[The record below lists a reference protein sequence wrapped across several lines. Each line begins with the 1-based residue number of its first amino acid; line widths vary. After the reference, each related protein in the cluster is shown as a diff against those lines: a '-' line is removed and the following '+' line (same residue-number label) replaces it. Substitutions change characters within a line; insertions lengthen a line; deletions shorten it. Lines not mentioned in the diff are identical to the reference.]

1 MGRNTGSNR
10 LEPVRFAGQHTAHC
24 VWIAG
29 EKNSFAQGTA
39 GAILKKPKALEVCV
53 THHPKAVLY
62 SASGVR
68 SFFRSGKKGR
78 SIPKDTRQNRTNR

>member
-1 MGRNTGSNR
+1 MGRIGLNQCVLQDNIQ
-10 LEPVRFAGQHTAHC
+10 PTAL
-24 VWIAG
+24 WIAG